1 MPRSMTAFA
10 RHTIDY
16 PWGAISCELRSV
28 NSRYLETHFRMPDTV
43 RASEMALRELARQKL
58 TRGKLDISL
67 SLAYNQGEGGISA
80 DLQVAQQYL
89 KLAEQLAANMA
100 NPAPLSALDILR
112 WPGVIKEQQVE
123 AEQLLAAVKETFA
136 ATVEQ
141 LIAARQREGDKLAE
155 LIEQR
160 LVAIGEQLQ
169 LVRSELPSI
178 LDQQRQRLRSKL
190 AEFAAELDQQ
200 RLEQEMVI
208 IANRADVDEE
218 LDRLDTHIA
227 EIRRALAD
235 KKPSGRRLDFLMQEL
250 NREANTLGSKS
261 LASLTTQVSVELKVL
276 IEQMREQIQNIE

>member
-190 AEFAAELDQQ
+190 ADFAAELDQQ

>member
-10 RHTIDY
+10 RHTLETN
-16 PWGAISCELRSV
+16 WGAVSCELRSV
-28 NSRYLETHFRMPDTV
+28 NSRYLETHFRMPDSV
-43 RASEMALRELARQKL
+43 RASEMALREQARQKL
-58 TRGKLDISL
+58 TRGKLDISI
-67 SLAYNQGEGGISA
+67 SLAFNQGDSAVSA
-80 DLQVAQQYL
+80 DLTVAEQYL
-89 KLAEQLAANMA
+89 KLAEQLAANMN
-100 NPAPLSALDILR
+100 NPAPLSALDVLR
-112 WPGVIKEQQVE
+112 WPGVIKEQQVDNDVLQE
-123 AEQLLAAVKETFA
+123 AVKACFTETV
-136 ATVEQ
+136 TELVS
-141 LIAARQREGDKLAE
+141 ARQREGDKLAE

-160 LVAIGEQLQ
+160 LVAIGEQVN
-169 LVRSELPSI
+169 LVRAELPAI
-178 LDQQRQRLRSKL
+178 LDQQRQRLRTKL
-190 AEFAAELDQQ
+190 EEFTAELDPQ

-218 LDRLDTHIA
+218 LDRLETHIT

>member
-123 AEQLLAAVKETFA
+123 ADQLLAAVKETFA

>member
-141 LIAARQREGDKLAE
+141 LIEARQREGDKLAE

-190 AEFAAELDQQ
+190 AEFSAELDQQ

>member
-1 MPRSMTAFA
+1 MTAFA

-190 AEFAAELDQQ
+190 ADFAAELDQQ

>member
-10 RHTIDY
+10 RHTLETN
-16 PWGAISCELRSV
+16 WGAVSCELRSV
-28 NSRYLETHFRMPDTV
+28 NSRYLETHFRMPDSV
-43 RASEMALRELARQKL
+43 RASEMALREQARQQL
-58 TRGKLDISL
+58 TRGKLDISI
-67 SLAYNQGEGGISA
+67 SLAFNQGDSAVTA
-80 DLQVAQQYL
+80 DLTVAEQYL
-89 KLAEQLAANMA
+89 KLAEQLAANMS
-100 NPAPLSALDILR
+100 NPAPLSALDVLR
-112 WPGVIKEQQVE
+112 WPGVIKEQQVDSDALQE
-123 AEQLLAAVKETFA
+123 AVKACFTETVA
-136 ATVEQ
+136 E
-141 LIAARQREGDKLAE
+141 LIGARQREGDKLAE

-160 LVAIGEQLQ
+160 LVAIGEQVKV
-169 LVRSELPSI
+169 VRGELPAI
-178 LDQQRQRLRSKL
+178 LAQQRQRLRSKL
-190 AEFAAELDQQ
+190 EEFTAELDPQ

-218 LDRLDTHIA
+218 LDRLETHIT

>member
-10 RHTIDY
+10 RHTLETG
-16 PWGAISCELRSV
+16 WGAVSCELRSV
-28 NSRYLETHFRMPDTV
+28 NSRYLETHFRMPDSV
-43 RASEMALRELARQKL
+43 RASEMALREQARQKL
-58 TRGKLDISL
+58 TRGKLDISI
-67 SLAYNQGEGGISA
+67 SLAFNQGDSAVTA
-80 DLQVAQQYL
+80 DLTVAEQYL
-89 KLAEQLAANMA
+89 KLAEQLAANMS
-100 NPAPLSALDILR
+100 NPAPLSALDVLR
-112 WPGVIKEQQVE
+112 WPGVIKEQQVDSDALQE
-123 AEQLLAAVKETFA
+123 AVKACFAETV
-136 ATVEQ
+136 VE
-141 LIAARQREGDKLAE
+141 LVNARQREGDKLAE

-160 LVAIGEQLQ
+160 LVAIGEQVKV
-169 LVRSELPSI
+169 VRSELPTI
-178 LDQQRQRLRSKL
+178 LDQQRQRLRTKL
-190 AEFAAELDQQ
+190 EEFTADLDPQ

-218 LDRLDTHIA
+218 LDRLETHIT

>member
-43 RASEMALRELARQKL
+43 RASEMTLRELARQKL

-67 SLAYNQGEGGISA
+67 SLAYNQGESGISA

-141 LIAARQREGDKLAE
+141 LIEARQREGDKLAE